1 MRRHPEIAEPRSV
14 GDALESVGLSSA
26 PEPVIRLLEAYLA
39 DPDVPPAMST
49 AEARVSRRP
58 DPHGADLTCST
69 CHAPHAQDVTY
80 AAVEACLSCHNDDHS
95 LAYEASPHGGLW
107 TAELGG
113 ALPPGSAVTCA
124 TCHMP
129 KEEKGGVAISNHN
142 QNDTLRPNEK
152 MIRPVCMS
160 CHSLEFAIDAL
171 ADPALIAN
179 NFSGTPM
186 RHIESIDWALNRVE
200 QPDTDANQ

>member
-1 MRRHPEIAEPRSV
+1 M
-14 GDALESVGLSSA
+14 
-26 PEPVIRLLEAYLA
+26 
-39 DPDVPPAMST
+39 T
-49 AEARVSRRP
+49 A
-58 DPHGADLTCST
+58 GAKQS
-69 CHAPHAQDVTY
+69 
-80 AAVEACLSCHNDDHS
+80 
-95 LAYEASPHGGLW
+95 
-107 TAELGG
+107 
-113 ALPPGSAVTCA
+113 
-124 TCHMP
+124 
-129 KEEKGGVAISNHN
+129 EKGGKVLTNHN